1 LVVFQLFN
9 ALNARSDQQSL
20 FRLGLFGNHWLLG
33 GVGLAI
39 LLQAMVIYLP
49 AFQGLFYTVPLGI
62 DDWGI
67 IVLVAGSALIAE
79 ELRKAIAPE
88 MFSRGKL

>member
-1 LVVFQLFN
+1 MVV
-9 ALNARSDQQSL
+9 
-20 FRLGLFGNHWLLG
+20 
-33 GVGLAI
+33 
-39 LLQAMVIYLP
+39 YLP
-49 AFQGLFYTVPLGI
+49 VFQGLFYTVPLGI

-79 ELRKAIAPE
+79 ELRKAIAPG